1 MQTGRAGTDRPQKSN
16 RRRPVICCTE
26 SHLNNFKPI
35 RPGHSTYAKAAQD
48 GRKIFILADS
58 MLQRIRKYEFNRYV
72 QNGSAKFKCYAGDT
86 PIYMHHNV
94 IPHLM
99 TECPDTLVIHGGT
112 NSLRDE
118 TRSAQQIANEVLSI
132 GATAVELGVNNV
144 IVSGIV
150 KRKNGMELERKR
162 RQVNELLSKL
172 SLDNNF
178 LYINNDNITLNDIC
192 DDRVHLE
199 ESGNVKIA
207 NNILN
212 TLNR

>member
-1 MQTGRAGTDRPQKSN
+1 
-16 RRRPVICCTE
+16 
-26 SHLNNFKPI
+26 
-35 RPGHSTYAKAAQD
+35 
-48 GRKIFILADS
+48 
-58 MLQRIRKYEFNRYV
+58 MLRWN
-72 QNGSAKFKCYAGDT
+72 T

-178 LYINNDNITLNDIC
+178 LYINNDNISLNDIC

>member
-1 MQTGRAGTDRPQKSN
+1 M
-16 RRRPVICCTE
+16 
-26 SHLNNFKPI
+26 
-35 RPGHSTYAKAAQD
+35 
-48 GRKIFILADS
+48 
-58 MLQRIRKYEFNRYV
+58 
-72 QNGSAKFKCYAGDT
+72 
-86 PIYMHHNV
+86 
-94 IPHLM
+94 
-99 TECPDTLVIHGGT
+99 
-112 NSLRDE
+112 RDE

-178 LYINNDNITLNDIC
+178 LYINNDNISLNDIC